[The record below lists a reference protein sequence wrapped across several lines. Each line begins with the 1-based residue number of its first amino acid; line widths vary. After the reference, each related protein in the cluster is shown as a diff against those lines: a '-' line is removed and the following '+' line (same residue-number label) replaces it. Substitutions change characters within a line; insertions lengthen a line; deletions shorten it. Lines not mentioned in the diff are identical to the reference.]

1 MLRIRIR
8 PTVIVF
14 NRKLASASYAKAL
27 TLVQKRLIFVY
38 VEKKVV
44 SLGRIWIRV
53 SKSWSRIRIRIILI
67 RIRNTGYNDVTK
79 DQDQIVVANPLRFF
93 PNPLCDNM
101 CDDFAFK
108 TVTPK

>member
-8 PTVIVF
+8 PAVIVF

-44 SLGRIWIRV
+44 SLGRI
-53 SKSWSRIRIRIILI
+53 
-67 RIRNTGYNDVTK
+67 
-79 DQDQIVVANPLRFF
+79 
-93 PNPLCDNM
+93 
-101 CDDFAFK
+101 
-108 TVTPK
+108 